1 MKTLYQMEYLK
12 CQWNIFN
19 HDMQE
24 GQYLIAWGKVGG
36 GGLMEDLR
44 YLLQS
49 EIKSVAMKFHVLT

>member
-1 MKTLYQMEYLK
+1 MEYLK